1 MTSTRL
7 EQYFDNFAVVRASI
21 DITET
26 RLTVV
31 DRADRAKTILELE
44 KRKRLLPILIWII
57 SSSACFAIWP
67 CSGWIFK
74 SDRTHSSPF
83 SAVYSSAYFL
93 FIQPGPSVLWRQAA
107 QIVWV
112 PTPSHRSECLKENS
126 SMEGLTVVK
135 TVPITVAARGAIRGE
150 KPACFIAGIRVL
162 GRVRNSSSQTRA
174 FSGTG
179 KRIWKGWICPHK
191 QAPTYV
197 LALCDT
203 NSELAHYHTVPSR
216 YPFSFLNFCQIDSSK

>member
-1 MTSTRL
+1 M
-7 EQYFDNFAVVRASI
+7 
-21 DITET
+21 
-26 RLTVV
+26 
-31 DRADRAKTILELE
+31 
-44 KRKRLLPILIWII
+44 
-57 SSSACFAIWP
+57 
-67 CSGWIFK
+67 
-74 SDRTHSSPF
+74 
-83 SAVYSSAYFL
+83 
-93 FIQPGPSVLWRQAA
+93 LWRQAA

-112 PTPSHRSECLKENS
+112 PTPSHRSEWLKENS
-126 SMEGLTVVK
+126 SIEGLTVF
-135 TVPITVAARGAIRGE
+135 VPVTIAAWGAIRWQ

-191 QAPTYV
+191 QAYV

-216 YPFSFLNFCQIDSSK
+216 YPFSFLNSCQIDSSKLQLGIFDVVLRDFENPCWRPSACIFDPFLCRVKPLLHVSHSNPLVSWEQTQANWPVVASIAQLPAWP